1 MVVGAVGQP
10 TARPHRLPFR
20 GFGCDSVSLEGG
32 RKKKMAQP
40 TTVEELCRLQ
50 TALIAALHHEFGL
63 DCARCSSAHVP
74 SEPLIQHL

>member
-40 TTVEELCRLQ
+40 MRGGAVQ
-50 TALIAALHHEFGL
+50 IADGTY
-63 DCARCSSAHVP
+63 RSPP
-74 SEPLIQHL
+74 S